1 MEIKNVNLDM
11 YRSHLER
18 NETLRTRDHSAA
30 KTAPTPPSAASVGDR
45 VSVSRDA
52 MLRTE
57 AFRAAL
63 GAPDVRQEKVNTI
76 KERINSGTYQIDNKR
91 IASKLVQSE
100 LGLFRR

>member
-1 MEIKNVNLDM
+1 MEIKNINLDT
-11 YRSHLER
+11 YRSQLER
-18 NETLRTRDHSAA
+18 NETLRARDPGTA
-30 KTAPTPPSAASVGDR
+30 KTAPAPASAASLGDR

-52 MLRTE
+52 TLRTE

-63 GAPDVRQEKVNTI
+63 VTPDVRQEKVNTI
-76 KERINSGTYQIDNKR
+76 KERIASGTYQIDSKR